1 MRISDWSSDVCSSD
15 LREDDAISPL
25 NAYGRSKAAG
35 EAAVRT
41 ACPAHVIL
49 RTSWVFGAAGANFV
63 KTMLRLAGERSALSI
78 VADQFGCPTPAAA
91 LAARILATAEPLEP
105 ECYGPF
111 HRAGEPRPSWFP
123 LAEAILPVTPGPAG
137 C

>member
-91 LAARILATAEPLEP
+91 LAARILATAERLEP
-105 ECYGPF
+105 ECYGTY
-111 HRAGEPRPSWFP
+111 HCAGDEDRKSTR
-123 LAEAILPVTPGPAG
+123 LNSSH
-137 C
+137 

>member
-15 LREDDAISPL
+15 LLSTDYVFDGRKGSPYREDDAISPL

-78 VADQFGCPTPAAA
+78 VADPFGCPTPAAA
-91 LAARILATAEPLEP
+91 LAARILATAARLEP
-105 ECYGPF
+105 ECYG
-111 HRAGEPRPSWFP
+111 
-123 LAEAILPVTPGPAG
+123 T
-137 C
+137 

>member
-15 LREDDAISPL
+15 LLSTDYVFDGRKGSPYREDDAISPL

-49 RTSWVFGAAGANFV
+49 RTSWVFGAAGANF
-63 KTMLRLAGERSALSI
+63 RSEERR
-78 VADQFGCPTPAAA
+78 VGK
-91 LAARILATAEPLEP
+91 
-105 ECYGPF
+105 ECVSTCRSRWSP
-111 HRAGEPRPSWFP
+111 
-123 LAEAILPVTPGPAG
+123 
-137 C
+137 

>member
-15 LREDDAISPL
+15 LLSTDYVFDGRKGSPYREDDAISPL

-63 KTMLRLAGERSALSI
+63 KNMLRLAGERSALSRSEEKTSELQSQLRNSYAVFCLQTTNI
-78 VADQFGCPTPAAA
+78 TLRLNKQET
-91 LAARILATAEPLEP
+91 
-105 ECYGPF
+105 
-111 HRAGEPRPSWFP
+111 
-123 LAEAILPVTPGPAG
+123 
-137 C
+137 